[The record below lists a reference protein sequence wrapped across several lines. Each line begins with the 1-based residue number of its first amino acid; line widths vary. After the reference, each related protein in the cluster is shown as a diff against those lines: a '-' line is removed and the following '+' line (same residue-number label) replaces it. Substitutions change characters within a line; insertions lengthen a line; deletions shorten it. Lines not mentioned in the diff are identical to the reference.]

1 MCMYVRGAYLPRGGL
16 SGTSV
21 YSSPHLPCMQ
31 RQGRTDKARA
41 RALLLGWRSTSQD
54 CLLSFHPR
62 HESYVQLLT
71 PVPALCPPS
80 FSDSCLSMRL
90 GQSSHARSGRAID
103 PSATLTSGDF
113 LLSKISLD
121 RNYGTITSGGKRGVV
136 WGERSVSLS
145 PFW

>member
-1 MCMYVRGAYLPRGGL
+1 MFKTDHSCGASDDFMEGVQWPGAHTALKRPGSRLGC
-16 SGTSV
+16 V
-21 YSSPHLPCMQ
+21 Y
-31 RQGRTDKARA
+31 
-41 RALLLGWRSTSQD
+41 
-54 CLLSFHPR
+54 PR